1 MFKGSFTALITPFK
15 DGKFDETSFRSLID
29 FQLKSGTHGLVPT
42 GTTGE
47 SPTLS
52 HEEHIRIVEVC
63 IEQANKKAPVIAGT
77 GSNSTEEA
85 IYLTKHAEK
94 AGADAALVV
103 TPYYNKPSQ
112 EGLLQHFTKIANS
125 VDIPI
130 VIYNIPGRSIVDMSN
145 ETMSK
150 LFDVKNIVGV
160 KDATGD
166 IPRVYFTRSE
176 VGSEYNMLSGDDSTT
191 LAFMTYGG
199 HGAISV
205 TSNIAP
211 KLCSD
216 FHSLCMDKNFYE
228 ASLINDKLMPL
239 HRALFLESSPGPVKY
254 AASKLDLCSEE
265 VRLPVTKINNDTKKI
280 IDNALRHASLIK

>member
-15 DGKFDETSFRSLID
+15 DGKFDETSFRSIID
-29 FQLKSGTHGLVPT
+29 FQLNSGTHGLVPT

-130 VIYNIPGRSIVDMSN
+130 IIYNIPGRSIVDMTN
-145 ETMSK
+145 ETMAK
-150 LFDVKNIVGV
+150 LFKIKNIVGV

-166 IPRVYFTRSE
+166 IPRVYFTKNE
-176 VGSEYNMLSGDDSTT
+176 VGSDYNLLSGEDATT
-191 LAFMTYGG
+191 LAFLTYGG

-216 FHSLCMDKNFYE
+216 FHNLCMDKKFHE
-228 ASLINDKLMPL
+228 ASLINDCLMPL
-239 HRALFLESSPGPVKY
+239 HKALFLESSPGPVKY
-254 AASKLDLCSEE
+254 AASILGLCSEE
-265 VRLPVTKINNDTKKI
+265 VRLPVTTISNDTKKI
-280 IDNALRHASLIK
+280 IDSALRHALLIN

>member
-15 DGKFDETSFRSLID
+15 DGKFDETSFRSIID
-29 FQLKSGTHGLVPT
+29 FQLNSGTHGLVPT

-130 VIYNIPGRSIVDMSN
+130 IIYNIPGRSIVDMTN
-145 ETMSK
+145 ETMAK
-150 LFDVKNIVGV
+150 LFKIKNIVGV

-166 IPRVYFTRSE
+166 IPRVYFTKNDI
-176 VGSEYNMLSGDDSTT
+176 GSDYNLLSGDDATT
-191 LAFMTYGG
+191 LAFLTYGG

-216 FHSLCMDKNFYE
+216 FHNLCMDKKFHE
-228 ASLINDKLMPL
+228 ASLINDCLMPL
-239 HRALFLESSPGPVKY
+239 HKALFLESSPGPVKY
-254 AASKLDLCSEE
+254 AASILGLCSEE
-265 VRLPVTKINNDTKKI
+265 VRLPVTTISNDTKKI
-280 IDNALRHASLIK
+280 IDSALRHALLIN

>member
-1 MFKGSFTALITPFK
+1 FK

-150 LFDVKNIVGV
+150 LFEVKNIVGV

>member
-1 MFKGSFTALITPFK
+1 MFKGSFTALITPFN
-15 DGKFDETSFRSLID
+15 DGKFDETSFRSIID
-29 FQLKSGTHGLVPT
+29 FQLNSGTHGLVPT

-130 VIYNIPGRSIVDMSN
+130 IIYNIPGRSIVDMNN
-145 ETMSK
+145 ETMAK
-150 LFDVKNIVGV
+150 LFKIKNIVGV
-160 KDATGD
+160 KDATAD
-166 IPRVYFTRSE
+166 IPRVYFTKNE
-176 VGSEYNMLSGDDSTT
+176 VGSDYNLLSGDDATT
-191 LAFMTYGG
+191 LAFLTYGG

-216 FHSLCMDKNFYE
+216 FHNLCMDKKFHE
-228 ASLINDKLMPL
+228 ASLINDCLMPL
-239 HRALFLESSPGPVKY
+239 HKALFLESSPGPVKY
-254 AASKLDLCSEE
+254 AASILGLCSEE
-265 VRLPVTKINNDTKKI
+265 VRLPVTTISNDTKKI
-280 IDNALRHASLIK
+280 IDSALRHALLIN

>member
-1 MFKGSFTALITPFK
+1 MFRGSFTALITPFK
-15 DGKFDETSFRSLID
+15 DGKFDETSFRSIID
-29 FQLKSGTHGLVPT
+29 FQLNSGTHGLVPT

-130 VIYNIPGRSIVDMSN
+130 IIYNIPGRSIVDMTN
-145 ETMSK
+145 ETMVK
-150 LFDVKNIVGV
+150 LFKIKNIVGV

-166 IPRVYFTRSE
+166 IPRVYSTKNE
-176 VGSEYNMLSGDDSTT
+176 VGSDYNLLSGDDATT
-191 LAFMTYGG
+191 LAFLTYGG

-216 FHSLCMDKNFYE
+216 FHNLCMDKKFHE
-228 ASLINDKLMPL
+228 ASLINDSLMPL
-239 HRALFLESSPGPVKY
+239 HKALFLESSPGPVKY
-254 AASKLDLCSEE
+254 AASILGLCSEE
-265 VRLPVTKINNDTKKI
+265 VRLPVTTISNDTKKI
-280 IDNALRHASLIK
+280 IDSALRHALLIN

>member
-15 DGKFDETSFRSLID
+15 DGQFDEESFRSLID
-29 FQLKSGTHGLVPT
+29 FQISSGIHGLVPT

-52 HEEHIRIVEVC
+52 HEEHIKIVEVC
-63 IEQANKKAPVIAGT
+63 IEQANKKVPIIAGT
-77 GSNSTEEA
+77 GSNSTDEA
-85 IYLTKHAEK
+85 LYLTKHAEK

-125 VDIPI
+125 VNIPI
-130 VIYNIPGRSIVDMSN
+130 IIYNIPSRSVVDMSN
-145 ETMSK
+145 ETMAK
-150 LFDVKNIVGV
+150 LFEIENIVGV
-160 KDATGD
+160 KDATAD
-166 IPRVYFTRSE
+166 VPRVYFTKTDIGE
-176 VGSEYNMLSGDDSTT
+176 NYNMLSGDDSTT
-191 LAFMTYGG
+191 LPFMLYGG
-199 HGAISV
+199 HGSISV

-216 FHSLCMDKNFYE
+216 FQNLCLEKRFDE
-228 ASLINDKLMPL
+228 AASINDLLMPL

-254 AASKLDLCSEE
+254 AAKKLGLCSEE
-265 VRLPVTKINNDTKKI
+265 VRLPVTTITNTTKKI
-280 IDNALRHASLIK
+280 IDDALRHALLIN

>member
-15 DGKFDETSFRSLID
+15 DGQFDEESFRSLID
-29 FQLKSGTHGLVPT
+29 FQISSGIHGLVPT

-52 HEEHIRIVEVC
+52 HEEHIKIVEVC
-63 IEQANKKAPVIAGT
+63 IEQANKKVPIIAGT
-77 GSNSTEEA
+77 GSNSTDEA
-85 IYLTKHAEK
+85 LYLTKHAEK

-125 VDIPI
+125 VNIPI
-130 VIYNIPGRSIVDMSN
+130 IIYNIPSRSVVDMSN
-145 ETMSK
+145 ETMAK
-150 LFDVKNIVGV
+150 LFEIENIVGV
-160 KDATGD
+160 KDATAD
-166 IPRVYFTRSE
+166 VPRVYFTKTDIGE
-176 VGSEYNMLSGDDSTT
+176 NYNMLSGDDSTT
-191 LAFMTYGG
+191 LAFMLYGG
-199 HGAISV
+199 HGSISV

-216 FHSLCMDKNFYE
+216 FQNLCLEKRFDE
-228 ASLINDKLMPL
+228 AASINDLLMPL

-254 AASKLDLCSEE
+254 AAKKLGLCSEE
-265 VRLPVTKINNDTKKI
+265 VRLPVTTITNTTKKI
-280 IDNALRHASLIK
+280 IDDALRHALLIN

>member
-112 EGLLQHFTKIANS
+112 EGLLQHYTKIANS

-150 LFDVKNIVGV
+150 LFEVKNIVGV

-176 VGSEYNMLSGDDSTT
+176 VGNEYNILSGDDSTT

>member
-112 EGLLQHFTKIANS
+112 EGLLQHYTKIANS

-130 VIYNIPGRSIVDMSN
+130 VIYNIPGRSIIDMSN

-150 LFDVKNIVGV
+150 LFEVKNIVGV

>member
-15 DGKFDETSFRSLID
+15 DGQFDEESFRSLID
-29 FQLKSGTHGLVPT
+29 FQISSGIHGLVPT

-52 HEEHIRIVEVC
+52 HEEHIKIVEVC
-63 IEQANKKAPVIAGT
+63 IEQANKKVPIIAGT
-77 GSNSTEEA
+77 GSNSTDEA
-85 IYLTKHAEK
+85 LYLTKHAEK

-125 VDIPI
+125 VNIPI
-130 VIYNIPGRSIVDMSN
+130 IIYNIPSRSVVDMSN
-145 ETMSK
+145 ETMAK
-150 LFDVKNIVGV
+150 LFEIENIVGV
-160 KDATGD
+160 KDATAD
-166 IPRVYFTRSE
+166 VPRVYFTKTDIGE
-176 VGSEYNMLSGDDSTT
+176 NYNMLSGDDSTT
-191 LAFMTYGG
+191 LAFMLYGG
-199 HGAISV
+199 HGSISV

-216 FHSLCMDKNFYE
+216 FQNLCLEKRFDE
-228 ASLINDKLMPL
+228 ATSINDLLMPL

-254 AASKLDLCSEE
+254 AAKKLGLCSEE
-265 VRLPVTKINNDTKKI
+265 VRLPVTTITNTTKKI
-280 IDNALRHASLIK
+280 IDDALRHALLIN